1 MKVKEYA
8 LIFIKGFA
16 IGIANAIPGVS
27 GGTIAFVLGIYERL
41 TNAIANLLNIFK
53 NPKEVIKEACRIL
66 LPVGLGA
73 MLAIVVF
80 LNIIVYL
87 FDHYPTPTQIFFVG
101 LILGSLPVITKEI
114 KGGFN
119 PRNFTSF
126 FVGAFIMSLFVYLD
140 MNTVKEIALTVY
152 TGLSFFYAVKLFVCG
167 ILAAAAMI
175 IPGISGSL
183 LLLILGEY
191 KNISY
196 FIKTFEIAPLA
207 FFGVG
212 VLIGIFF
219 VSKAVAVI
227 LTKYREKLFSFVLG
241 LIIVSLLSLWPSFKE
256 MNAPLVFA
264 TVLSMCVGFMLSQM
278 FEKMND

>member
-8 LIFIKGFA
+8 FMFIKGFA

-53 NPKEVIKEACRIL
+53 NPKEVIKESCRIL

-87 FDHYPTPTQIFFVG
+87 FDHYPAPTQIFFVG

-114 KGGFN
+114 KSGFN
-119 PRNFTSF
+119 PLNFISF
-126 FVGAFIMSLFVYLD
+126 FGGAFIMSLFVYFD
-140 MNTVKEIALTVY
+140 MNIVKESAQAVY
-152 TGLSFFYAVKLFVCG
+152 TGLSFFYAAKLFVCG

-191 KNISY
+191 KNVSY
-196 FIKTFEIAPLA
+196 FVKTFEIAPLA
-207 FFGVG
+207 FFGAG
-212 VLIGIFF
+212 VVIGIFF
-219 VSKAVAVI
+219 VSKAVTVI
-227 LTKYREKLFSFVLG
+227 LVKYREKLFSFVLG

-256 MNAPLVFA
+256 MNAPLVFT
-264 TVLSMCVGFMLSQM
+264 TVLSMCVGFMLSQI
-278 FEKMND
+278 FEKVNG